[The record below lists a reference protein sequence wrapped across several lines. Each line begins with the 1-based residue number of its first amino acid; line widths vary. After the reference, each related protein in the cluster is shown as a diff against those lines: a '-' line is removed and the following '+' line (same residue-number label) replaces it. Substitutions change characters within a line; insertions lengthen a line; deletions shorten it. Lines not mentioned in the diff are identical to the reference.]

1 MVALLSKLFSFANFS
16 LVTKIAAAPM
26 DIGLLVAAVIVPS
39 SIKAG
44 LKLFI
49 FSRLG
54 SLGP

>member
-16 LVTKIAAAPM
+16 LVTTIAAAPM
-26 DIGLLVAAVIVPS
+26 DIGLLVAAVIVPF

-49 FSRLG
+49 FS
-54 SLGP
+54 